1 MLHSTGMWPRAIVVK
16 QASIKARVD
25 RTGSPE
31 NGHMGEV
38 NDTIAE
44 LGVHVR
50 TALLDSRH
58 VDGDSTTGRNYIQV
72 SPYQMK
78 HR

>member
-1 MLHSTGMWPRAIVVK
+1 MVK
-16 QASIKARVD
+16 QASIKASVD

-38 NDTIAE
+38 SDTIAE

-58 VDGDSTTGRNYIQV
+58 GDGDSTTGRNYIQV
-72 SPYQMK
+72 FPYHMK
-78 HR
+78 YR